1 MTFEMTFAFLCVV
14 IAMIM
19 PIILAGISKKESEIP
34 VNNNNPRD
42 HINHLKK
49 RAKYAYGAEQNCYES
64 FPPFAIAVV
73 VAHLLGGTQLTI
85 NILAGLYV
93 FSRLMYIV
101 FYLQGKGLLR
111 SASFI
116 VGLIATISLFFVG

>member
-1 MTFEMTFAFLCVV
+1 MTFAYACIV
-14 IAMIM
+14 IAIIM
-19 PIILAGISKKESEIP
+19 PIILAGISKKESEVT
-34 VNNNNPRD
+34 VNNNDPRD
-42 HINHLKK
+42 HIKHLKK

-73 VAHLLGGTQLTI
+73 VAHLMGGTQLTVD
-85 NILAGLYV
+85 ILAGLYI

-101 FYLQGKGLLR
+101 FYIQGKGMLR
-111 SASFI
+111 SATYM

>member
-1 MTFEMTFAFLCVV
+1 MTFAYACIV
-14 IAMIM
+14 IAIIM
-19 PIILAGISKKESEIP
+19 PIILAGISKKESEVT
-34 VNNNNPRD
+34 VNNNDPRD
-42 HINHLKK
+42 HIKHLKK

-73 VAHLLGGTQLTI
+73 VAHLMGGTQLTI
-85 NILAGLYV
+85 DILAGLYI

-101 FYLQGKGLLR
+101 FYIQGKGMLR
-111 SASFI
+111 SATYM

>member
-1 MTFEMTFAFLCVV
+1 MTFAYVCIV
-14 IAMIM
+14 IAIIM
-19 PIILAGISKKESEIP
+19 PIILAGISKKESEVT

-42 HINHLKK
+42 HIKHLKK

-73 VAHLLGGTQLTI
+73 VAHLMGGTQLTVD
-85 NILAGLYV
+85 ILAGLYI

-101 FYLQGKGLLR
+101 FYIQGKGILR
-111 SASFI
+111 SVTYM